1 MRCAWAVLLSEG
13 TFEARRPGG
22 NWGVTQTRTEGNHVA
37 RYMRDPDEIF
47 TDETRRSLRGFR
59 LLTLLASFA
68 AAICVGGVGVALN
81 GDPAATIAAVG
92 VVVALAFLTHL
103 FLYLAERR
111 MRRDQYRMQNM
122 WMARRAELQELA
134 GRDELTQLQNRR
146 FFYEEMTRELEVANR
161 FKRPLSLLM
170 MDVDD
175 LKLIN
180 DEFGHQIGDVCLRAF
195 GRVMNACAGER
206 NITAR
211 IGGDEFAVIMP
222 GADRK
227 EADKLAWQIWEAL
240 AKEAICETENASI
253 FLGVSIGTGGYP
265 WGGNT
270 LDEIVHWADTK
281 LYANKLERKGFKRRE
296 ETLPDDSRLVGAVV
310 DVLSTALDI
319 RDKMTHRHARRVARM
334 SAFVARELKMS
345 DEDVLEIEYA
355 AALHDIG
362 KIGVADR
369 ILHKEEALDHDEWQ
383 EMKRHSELGYQI
395 LNGIDFLH
403 PSAEI
408 VYSHHERIDGTGYPR
423 GLKGKEIHI
432 GARVFAV
439 VDAYDAMTSRRPY
452 REAMTRED
460 ALEEIMRNSGTQF
473 DADVVSAFLKMVRS
487 NPDGFRDEN
496 EEYGSRVVEG
506 ETTHVHKG
514 KHRKEELTPLDAH

>member
-1 MRCAWAVLLSEG
+1 L
-13 TFEARRPGG
+13 ARF
-22 NWGVTQTRTEGNHVA
+22 V
-37 RYMRDPDEIF
+37 RDPDEIF
-47 TDETRRSLRGFR
+47 TDEKRRSLRGLRALALF
-59 LLTLLASFA
+59 ASFA
-68 AAICVGGVGVALN
+68 AATCVGAAGVAMN
-81 GDPAATIAAVG
+81 GEPAATFAAVG
-92 VVVALAFLTHL
+92 VVVGLAFLTHV
-103 FLYLAERR
+103 FLWMAERK
-111 MRRDQYRMQNM
+111 MRRDQHRMQNI

-146 FFYEEMTRELEVANR
+146 FFYEEMTRELEVAQR

-195 GRVMNACAGER
+195 GRVMNQQAGDR

-227 EADKLAWQIWEAL
+227 DADKLAWAIWEAL
-240 AKEAICETENASI
+240 AKEAICETEHASI

-281 LYANKLERKGFKRRE
+281 LYANKLERKGFKRQQQQQGGND
-296 ETLPDDSRLVGAVV
+296 DDSRLVGAVV
-310 DVLSTALDI
+310 DVLSSALDI

-334 SAFVARELKMS
+334 SAFVARELKLS
-345 DEDVLEIEYA
+345 DADVLEIEYA

-362 KIGVADR
+362 KIGVADN
-369 ILHKEEALDHDEWQ
+369 ILRKSEALDNDEWQ

-408 VYSHHERIDGTGYPR
+408 VYSHHERFDGTGYPR
-423 GLKGKEIHI
+423 GLKGEEIHL

-452 REAMTRED
+452 REAMTRDD

-473 DADVVSAFLKMVRS
+473 DPDVVSAFLTMVRS

-496 EEYGSRVVEG
+496 EEYGSRVLDTDAATAHG
-506 ETTHVHKG
+506 G
-514 KHRKEELTPLDAH
+514 KRRKEDMHTVDA

>member
-1 MRCAWAVLLSEG
+1 
-13 TFEARRPGG
+13 
-22 NWGVTQTRTEGNHVA
+22 
-37 RYMRDPDEIF
+37 MRDPEDIFADE
-47 TDETRRSLRGFR
+47 RRHSLRGLR
-59 LLTLLASFA
+59 LLALLASFA
-68 AAICVGGVGVALN
+68 AAICVGAAGIAMSGDLTATVA
-81 GDPAATIAAVG
+81 TVG
-92 VVVALAFLTHL
+92 VVAALALLTHV
-103 FLYLAERR
+103 FLWVAERR
-111 MRRDQYRMQNM
+111 MRRDQYRMQNI
-122 WMARRAELQELA
+122 WMTRRAELQELA

-146 FFYEEMTRELEVANR
+146 FFYEEMTRELEVAIR
-161 FKRPLSLLM
+161 FKRPLALLM

-195 GRVMNACAGER
+195 GRVMNACAGDR

-227 EADKLAWQIWEAL
+227 DADKLAWQIWDAL

-270 LDEIVHWADTK
+270 LDEIVHWGDTK
-281 LYANKLERKGFKRRE
+281 LYANKLERKGFKRRDQQHGAVGG
-296 ETLPDDSRLVGAVV
+296 DDSRLVAAVV
-310 DVLSTALDI
+310 DVLSSALDI

-345 DEDVLEIEYA
+345 DADVLEIEYA
-355 AALHDIG
+355 AVLHDIG
-362 KIGVADR
+362 KIGVADS
-369 ILHKEEALDHDEWQ
+369 ILRKEEPLDHDEWQ

-403 PSAEI
+403 PAAEI

-423 GLKGKEIHI
+423 GLKGGEIHI

-452 REAMTRED
+452 REAMTRDD
-460 ALEEIMRNSGTQF
+460 ALEEVMRNSGTQF
-473 DADVVSAFLKMVRS
+473 DADVVTSFLKMVQS

-496 EEYGSRVVEG
+496 DEYGPRVVEG
-506 ETTHVHKG
+506 ETTHVHQA
-514 KHRKEELTPLDAH
+514 KHRKEELTTLDAR

>member
-1 MRCAWAVLLSEG
+1 
-13 TFEARRPGG
+13 
-22 NWGVTQTRTEGNHVA
+22 
-37 RYMRDPDEIF
+37 MRDPDEIF
-47 TDETRRSLRGFR
+47 TDERRRSLRGLR
-59 LLTLLASFA
+59 LVALLASFLA
-68 AAICVGGVGVALN
+68 VGAVAGVGVAME
-81 GDPAATIAAVG
+81 GDPTATIAAA
-92 VVVALAFLTHL
+92 VAVLSLGCITHIFLW
-103 FLYLAERR
+103 LAERR
-111 MRRDQYRMQNM
+111 MRREQHRMQNV

-146 FFYEEMTRELEVANR
+146 FFYEEMERELGVAER

-195 GRVMNACAGER
+195 GRVMNQQAGEH

-211 IGGDEFAVIMP
+211 IGGDEFAIIMP

-227 EADKLAWQIWEAL
+227 DADKLAWSIWEAL
-240 AKEAICETENASI
+240 AKEAICETEHASI

-270 LDEIVHWADTK
+270 LDEIIRWADTK
-281 LYANKLERKGFKRRE
+281 LYANKLERKGFKRQVE
-296 ETLPDDSRLVGAVV
+296 SQADDSRLVGAVV
-310 DVLSTALDI
+310 DVLSSALDI

-345 DEDVLEIEYA
+345 EREVLEIEYA

-362 KIGVADR
+362 KIGVADS
-369 ILHKEEALDHDEWQ
+369 ILRKAAALDHDEWQ
-383 EMKRHSELGYQI
+383 EMKRHSELGHQI
-395 LNGIDFLH
+395 LSGIDFLH
-403 PSAEI
+403 PSSEI
-408 VYSHHERIDGTGYPR
+408 VFSHHERFDGSGYPR
-423 GLKGKEIHI
+423 GLKGEEIHI

-452 REAMTRED
+452 REALSRDD

-473 DADVVSAFLKMVRS
+473 DPDVVSAFLAMVRS

-506 ETTHVHKG
+506 EPTHTHRRTQ
-514 KHRKEELTPLDAH
+514 RKEDLAPIDAF

>member
-1 MRCAWAVLLSEG
+1 
-13 TFEARRPGG
+13 
-22 NWGVTQTRTEGNHVA
+22 VA
-37 RYMRDPDEIF
+37 RFIREPDEIF
-47 TDETRRSLRGFR
+47 TDDRRSLRGFR
-59 LLTLLASFA
+59 LLALFASFP
-68 AAICVGGVGVALN
+68 AAIGVGAAGAAMN

-92 VVVALAFLTHL
+92 VVVSLALLMHAFLWQ
-103 FLYLAERR
+103 AERK
-111 MRRDQYRMQNM
+111 MRRDQNRMQNI
-122 WMARRAELQELA
+122 WMSRRAELQEMA

-146 FFYEEMTRELEVANR
+146 FFYEEMTRELEVAIR

-195 GRVMNACAGER
+195 GRVMNQQAGDH

-227 EADKLAWQIWEAL
+227 EADKLAWAIWDAL
-240 AKEAICETENASI
+240 AKEPICETENASI

-296 ETLPDDSRLVGAVV
+296 EHQGGDDSRLVGAVV
-310 DVLSTALDI
+310 DVLSSALDI

-334 SAFVARELKMS
+334 SAFVARELKMT
-345 DEDVLEIEYA
+345 DADVLEIEYA

-362 KIGVADR
+362 KIGVADS
-369 ILHKEEALDHDEWQ
+369 ILRKEAPLDHDEWQ

-423 GLKGKEIHI
+423 GLKGEEIHI

-473 DADVVSAFLKMVRS
+473 DPDVVSSFLNMVRS

-506 ETTHVHKG
+506 ETTHVHNG
-514 KHRKEELTPLDAH
+514 KRRKEDLTPLDAR

>member
-1 MRCAWAVLLSEG
+1 
-13 TFEARRPGG
+13 
-22 NWGVTQTRTEGNHVA
+22 
-37 RYMRDPDEIF
+37 MRDPDEVF
-47 TDETRRSLRGFR
+47 TDERRRSLRGFR
-59 LLTLLASFA
+59 VAALFASFA
-68 AAICVGGVGVALN
+68 AALAVGGVGVAMN
-81 GDPAATIAAVG
+81 GDPAATFSAVG
-92 VVVALAFLTHL
+92 VVVGLALLTHV
-103 FLYLAERR
+103 FLWLAERK
-111 MRRDQYRMQNM
+111 MHRDQFRMQNI
-122 WMARRAELQELA
+122 WMSRRAELQELA

-146 FFYEEMTRELEVANR
+146 FFYEEMNRELEVANR

-195 GRVMNACAGER
+195 GRVMNQQAGDQ

-227 EADKLAWQIWEAL
+227 DADKLAWQIWEAL
-240 AKEAICETENASI
+240 AKDSICETETASI

-281 LYANKLERKGFKRRE
+281 LYANKLERKGSRRRD
-296 ETLPDDSRLVGAVV
+296 ETQSDDSRLVAAVV
-310 DVLSTALDI
+310 DVLSSALDI
-319 RDKMTHRHARRVARM
+319 RDRMTHRHARRVARM

-345 DEDVLEIEYA
+345 DEEVLVIEYA

-362 KIGVADR
+362 KIGVADG
-369 ILHKEEALDHDEWQ
+369 ILRKEEPLDHDEWQ

-423 GLKGKEIHI
+423 GLKGEDIHI

-452 REAMTRED
+452 REAMTRDD
-460 ALEEIMRNSGTQF
+460 ALEEIMRNSGSQF
-473 DADVVSAFLKMVRS
+473 DAGVVSAFLKMVRGY
-487 NPDGFRDEN
+487 PDGFRDEN
-496 EEYGSRVVEG
+496 EEYGPHVIEG

-514 KHRKEELTPLDAH
+514 KLTKEELHALDAR

>member
-1 MRCAWAVLLSEG
+1 M
-13 TFEARRPGG
+13 ARFL
-22 NWGVTQTRTEGNHVA
+22 
-37 RYMRDPDEIF
+37 RDPEEIF
-47 TDETRRSLRGFR
+47 TDQRRRSLRGYR
-59 LLTLLASFA
+59 IVALIASFVA
-68 AAICVGGVGVALN
+68 VLGVAALGVAMG
-81 GDPAATIAAVG
+81 GDPTATLAAVG
-92 VVVALAFLTHL
+92 VVIALGLLTHL
-103 FLYLAERR
+103 LLWLTERR
-111 MRRDQYRMQNM
+111 MSREQHRMQNI
-122 WMARRAELQELA
+122 WMARRAELQEMA

-146 FFYEEMTRELEVANR
+146 FFYEEMQRELEVAER
-161 FKRPLSLLM
+161 FKRPLALLM

-195 GRVMNACAGER
+195 GRVMNQQAGEH

-211 IGGDEFAVIMP
+211 IGGDEFCVIMP

-227 EADKLAWQIWEAL
+227 EADKMAWKIWDAL
-240 AKEAICETENASI
+240 AKEAICETETASI

-265 WGGNT
+265 WGGGT
-270 LDEIVHWADTK
+270 LDEIIHWADTK

-296 ETLPDDSRLVGAVV
+296 EAQSDDSRLVAAVV
-310 DVLSTALDI
+310 DVLSSALDI

-334 SAFVARELKMS
+334 SAFVARELKLS
-345 DEDVLEIEYA
+345 DENVLVIEYA

-362 KIGVADR
+362 KIGVADN
-369 ILHKEEALDHDEWQ
+369 ILRKEEALDVDEWQ

-395 LNGIDFLH
+395 LNGIDFLRE
-403 PSAEI
+403 SSEI
-408 VYSHHERIDGTGYPR
+408 VYSHHERYDGTGYPR
-423 GLKGKEIHI
+423 GLKAIEIHL

-452 REAMTRED
+452 REPMTRDD

-473 DADVVSAFLKMVRS
+473 DPDVATAFLKMVRS
-487 NPDGFRDEN
+487 NPDGFRDEY

-506 ETTHVHKG
+506 DEAQRHATKNPHDLATSDT
-514 KHRKEELTPLDAH
+514 L